1 MRAKFIFLCLVFY
14 LFIPVSGESAETGN
28 RIVALV
34 QDDVITLYELN
45 NKVEEVTGKKCEEI
59 KAQGEEYY
67 IETGDKVLDMLI
79 DERIAN
85 EKIQELDLKI
95 TDDEIDNYIEGLKN
109 DNQWTH
115 EEFLAKLEEQG
126 LTYAK
131 LREKLKEDMERRRLI
146 ESEVQSKIV
155 ISDEEVEKYYNE
167 RSEEYWKPGGV
178 EIAGIF
184 LISQDPADLSEKE
197 RLIEKGNNILKRL
210 KNGESFGDLA
220 REFSQGPGADEGGNL
235 GTIKVSQI
243 NADLLNVVDNLAE
256 GEVSGLIKRDNSV
269 QIIKLLRREG
279 AGLIPLE
286 EVKDKI
292 YETLYTE
299 EINKRYNAWFN
310 ELRSSCYIKKL
321 F

>member
-1 MRAKFIFLCLVFY
+1 MRAKFILLCLVLY
-14 LFIPVSGESAETGN
+14 LLIPIYGESAEPGN
-28 RIVALV
+28 RIVARV

-45 NKVEEVTGKKCEEI
+45 NKVEEITGQKCEEI
-59 KAQGEEYY
+59 KALGEEHY
-67 IETGDKVLDMLI
+67 IETGDKILDMLI

-85 EKIQELDLKI
+85 EKIQELGLKI
-95 TDDEIDNYIEGLKN
+95 KPGEIDNYIEDLKREN
-109 DNQWTH
+109 KWTH

-126 LTYAK
+126 LTYEK
-131 LREKLKEDMERRRLI
+131 VREKIKEDMERRRLI

-155 ISDEEVEKYYNE
+155 ISEEEIEKYYNE
-167 RSEEYWKPGGV
+167 RREEYRKPGEV

-184 LISQDPADLSEKE
+184 LISQDPADMSEKE
-197 RLIEKGNNILKRL
+197 SLIEKGNNILKRL

-220 REFSQGPGADEGGNL
+220 KEFSQGPGADEGGNL

-243 NADLLNVVDNLAE
+243 NADLLKVIDNLDE
-256 GEVSGLIKRDNSV
+256 GEVSDLIERDNGL

-292 YETLYTE
+292 FETIYSE
-299 EINKRYNAWFN
+299 EINKRYNEWFN